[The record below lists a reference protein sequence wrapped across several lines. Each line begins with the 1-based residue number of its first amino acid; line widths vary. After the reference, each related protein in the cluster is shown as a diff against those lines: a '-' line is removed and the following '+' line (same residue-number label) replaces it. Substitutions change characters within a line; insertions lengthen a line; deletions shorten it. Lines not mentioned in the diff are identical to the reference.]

1 MVRAMNGA
9 EWRQVP
15 IGLDAEQWITRAG
28 CKTVLVVAHTVT
40 TGQRLIDAVRLVEP
54 DRRVQVLFT
63 AAPDVFSNGV
73 SDLLRDLGG
82 VVLPWEQAIRNRFD
96 LALAAGYG
104 SVHELHAP
112 LIVMPHGAGYNKLA
126 VRRQGGAAV
135 ASRGVYGLDPQSI
148 ARGGSVVPSAIV
160 LSHRD
165 DLAVL
170 GRQCPE
176 AVPVAKVIGD
186 PCYDRIIASLPQ
198 RAAYR
203 RALGAE
209 EKQKVVLFTS
219 TWGSRS
225 LFGQAVELLDRMQSE
240 LPADRFKIAALVHP
254 NVWFGHGPRQ
264 VRAWLAESIRRGL
277 ILISPSADWVGALV
291 AADLIVG
298 DHGSLAVYGSVT
310 AVPIVLAQFPN
321 DDVAPRSASARL
333 ATSALRISGDRPLV
347 EQLAEAEVSQ
357 QTVASGLIASR
368 ITSEPGRFNR
378 NMRRLIY
385 RMLRL
390 SQPPTVPLACPAEVP
405 VLVDAHCKAGD

>member
-1 MVRAMNGA
+1 MNDA

-82 VVLPWEQAIRNRFD
+82 VVLPWEQAIRSTFD
-96 LALAAGYG
+96 LAIAAGYG

-126 VRRQGGAAV
+126 VRRQGGAV

-148 ARGGSVVPSAIV
+148 SRGGSVVPAAIV
-160 LSHRD
+160 LSHKD
-165 DLAVL
+165 DLGVL

-186 PCYDRIIASLPQ
+186 PCYDRIIVSRAR

-203 RALGAE
+203 RALGVE
-209 EKQKVVLFTS
+209 ETQRLVLFTS

-240 LPADRFKIAALVHP
+240 LPADRFKVAALVHP

-277 ILISPSADWVGALV
+277 VLISPSADWVGALV

-298 DHGSLAVYGSVT
+298 DHGSLAVYGAVT
-310 AVPIVLAQFPN
+310 GVPIVLAQFPN
-321 DDVAPRSASARL
+321 DDVAPSSASALL
-333 ATSALRISGDRPLV
+333 AASAPRISGDRPLL
-347 EQLAEAEVSQ
+347 EQLIGGQ
-357 QTVASGLIASR
+357 QAVTSELIADR

-390 SQPPTVPLACPAEVP
+390 SQPATVLAARPAESP
-405 VLVDAHCKAGD
+405 VGVDVRWKDGD